1 MEKMI
6 YLAIGILIGI
16 NLLGWLRA
24 WAEYRRNR
32 PFRKERRY
40 RGERARMRALLLAAT
55 LKTRA

>member
-1 MEKMI
+1 MI

-32 PFRKERRY
+32 PFRRERRH
-40 RGERARMRALLLAAT
+40 RAERVRMRALLLAAT
-55 LKTRA
+55 LKQRA

>member
-16 NLLGWLRA
+16 NLIGWLRA

-32 PFRKERRY
+32 PFRRERRH
-40 RGERARMRALLLAAT
+40 RAERASLRAVLMAST
-55 LKTRA
+55 FKKRA